1 MLFLY
6 VLILNIISL
15 VNSFLLQYETSCNS
29 SQFMDLE
36 NLIGSFHRY
45 APDNGQ
51 LIVRDMGLTTGQ
63 QKLLKLYQNIE
74 IVSSTYQRKENIPII
89 NVKNEFFFVNNTLFN
104 HYNHGKYNYIDSI
117 RKQFYLAIVIP
128 FIQNQFNNLIHQL
141 NFKQIYSP
149 CRNQLNSIDLILYH
163 NEKIFSLLDNQTH
176 QINYQNNCFKNIR
189 IFAADLSK
197 AENQYPIGS
206 AVMWKKLFI
215 DEQFS
220 NISLRYYGYTHFF
233 LMEPDTRPIRSYWVD
248 AIVEQIINGRDRE
261 SYIATQWWMIGSIY
275 RGFESIGQRFLH
287 INGNALYHL
296 SSSFIQFLECV
307 RYEYRFNSKKSVGY
321 DLDLFLYL
329 LKNINKG
336 KTFWHKFQF
345 SDFIQNCW
353 HSGCNETNEE
363 FLYDNPNTYL
373 IHGNKIQQK
382 SSKSLFKNFDMII
395 ILIICVLFLLVIVK
409 PYKYVYWKSFH
420 KRNFLLRIIF

>member
-197 AENQYPIGS
+197 EENRYPIGS

-329 LKNINKG
+329 LKNINQG